1 LWYWPLPNI
10 YVQIDNLG
18 RVTVTASRMEMGQGV
33 GEMGTPPILPAV
45 ANAIFAATGRRVR
58 QLPIL

>member
-1 LWYWPLPNI
+1 M
-10 YVQIDNLG
+10 QIGNLG
-18 RVTVTASRMEMGQGV
+18 RVTVTASRTEMGQGV